1 MRTRQPQQL
10 CTRLLAR
17 LDGDKE
23 RRVVGL
29 VPLVHARAPLQKLH
43 QDFVTARHGGQV
55 HRCVARIVGLLQE
68 LGALALQKLLDDAE
82 LAGLDG
88 VAERGEGRFG
98 SGEERGGIVETARG
112 VGEGGVGN
120 FGHFAADGARELL
133 LDVLGC
139 EAGAGEEVREFGEGG
154 FSGEVQ
160 TEDDACAAEDGAGG
174 VDGGDEAVDAL
185 ADVDDD
191 DTSLDAG
198 LDDLRETS
206 VHATG
211 DVTHAERL
219 QDEASE
225 IRHAENRI
233 DHLGLDAGEDTQ
245 TRDMGSV
252 EALDDFKL
260 GDARRS
266 KNQGPVD
273 GDAETVDDGQRFRV
287 GARKRLEARSRD
299 LCASIPTVQLMMEEQ
314 TNLRNHKGPRN
325 DERAQQV
332 IHAIRLER
340 KDGCLGAGEDDGLSE
355 VLHHEGEGRG
365 GIGQGVG
372 AVEDDEAI
380 KEVVV
385 VLDAHGHGVPVVGF
399 DGTGVEKGVELED
412 AIADVA
418 VVCCWGCSEGWDCDE
433 FAFAVGGESYYFV
446 LVSFLFHSCF
456 PISCSIPVSPLFFFI
471 MSFHE
476 PLSWD
481 TTEMRSRDSSALF
494 FSHGNIR
501 ATNKTYLWEKHH

>member
-1 MRTRQPQQL
+1 M
-10 CTRLLAR
+10 
-17 LDGDKE
+17 
-23 RRVVGL
+23 
-29 VPLVHARAPLQKLH
+29 
-43 QDFVTARHGGQV
+43 
-55 HRCVARIVGLLQE
+55 
-68 LGALALQKLLDDAE
+68 
-82 LAGLDG
+82 
-88 VAERGEGRFG
+88 
-98 SGEERGGIVETARG
+98 
-112 VGEGGVGN
+112 GEGGVGD
-120 FGHFAADGARELL
+120 FGHFAANGARELL
-133 LDVLGC
+133 LNVLGG
-139 EAGAGEEVREFGEGG
+139 EAGAGEEVGEFGEGG
-154 FSGEVQ
+154 FGGEVQ
-160 TEDDACAAEDGAGG
+160 AEDDACAAEDGAGG

-191 DTSLDAG
+191 DAALDAG

-211 DVTHAERL
+211 DVAHAERL

-225 IRHAENRI
+225 IRHAENGI

-252 EALDDFKL
+252 ETLDDLKL

-273 GDAETVDDGQRFRV
+273 GDAETVDDGQGFRV

-314 TNLRNHKGPRN
+314 TDLGNHKRPRN

-372 AVEDDEAI
+372 AVEDDEAV

-399 DGTGVEKGVELED
+399 DGAGVEKGVELED

-418 VVCCWGCSEGWDCDE
+418 VVCCWGCSEGWD
-433 FAFAVGGESYYFV
+433 
-446 LVSFLFHSCF
+446 
-456 PISCSIPVSPLFFFI
+456 
-471 MSFHE
+471 
-476 PLSWD
+476 
-481 TTEMRSRDSSALF
+481 
-494 FSHGNIR
+494 
-501 ATNKTYLWEKHH
+501 